1 MLECDPAIVIQT
13 LTSIVYARKLLW
25 DLYVKV
31 FAQTFSQLLFS
42 LSSSLLFFLFLL
54 FTTSK
59 SRSKR
64 GWRHETRSFHSKS
77 ASIFVYVARANAWAY
92 HLEIGKVE
100 RAVELWG
107 WRSNNRTIE
116 WISVF
121 NAPSTFFHRSFA
133 VPPAPGV
140 FFKNGGGPVCS
151 SSVSS
156 RAKNALVHAVSRKK
170 IEVPRMERQS

>member
-1 MLECDPAIVIQT
+1 MHVNSFEIF
-13 LTSIVYARKLLW
+13 
-25 DLYVKV
+25 LYVKV

-121 NAPSTFFHRSFA
+121 NASSTFFHRSFA
-133 VPPAPGV
+133 VPPRPAFSLKTGV
-140 FFKNGGGPVCS
+140 VRYAARA
-151 SSVSS
+151 S
-156 RAKNALVHAVSRKK
+156 RL
-170 IEVPRMERQS
+170 VPRTHLCTPCRVRK